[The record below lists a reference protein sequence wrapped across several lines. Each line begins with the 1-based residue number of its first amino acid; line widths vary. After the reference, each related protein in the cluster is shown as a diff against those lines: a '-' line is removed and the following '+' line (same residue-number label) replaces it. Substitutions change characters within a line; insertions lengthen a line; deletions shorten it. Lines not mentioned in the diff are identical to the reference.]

1 MARRN
6 DAESKQGLTVALVL
20 FVLLSVVLGLMAY
33 FGYAEQKTLEAKA
46 RNEAE
51 RAKSLLI
58 ERDRARLLL
67 AVNQSFIG
75 SAANKREEKQVTE
88 IIIGLRKG
96 KDKVDDVSHQQA
108 YEAELKKLTDK
119 KAAKWDDLS
128 ERPDQTV
135 LERIAEL
142 EKSAKNENM
151 LAKQQQDQLRKAE
164 QDFQNQIAA
173 AIKAKEA
180 AEDGQKRTKADVENR
195 IKGID
200 DNYKKTVE
208 EFQKNIIEAEEFNKT
223 LNKLRKE
230 KEDAD
235 AKYQAA
241 LKDAET
247 KIKKIEDKIPQIDL
261 LAYDQP
267 KGKVTRLEG
276 TTTAY
281 INLGRLDLVRT
292 GLSFSVFSV
301 GAYKANA
308 ERKASVEV
316 IDVIADHLSKV
327 RITDIRSAARDP
339 IITGDLLY
347 NPAWSPG
354 MREHVAVAGLIDLT
368 GDGRDGTQEFI
379 RTLEK
384 QGVSVDAYLDTKT
397 VEVKGRGMSR
407 QTGYLIVGE
416 VPEFTKQE
424 RLKEGDVRQERKISI
439 NTEIGKMQDQAR
451 SMGVTVIPAR
461 RFMAM
466 MGFKLPRVPASIDD
480 WNAYTFRPQAA
491 GAAPA
496 NGKEMMKKE
505 EMKKDEAKK
514 DEK

>member
-1 MARRN
+1 MARHN

-33 FGYAEQKTLEAKA
+33 FGYADQEALKKTAK
-46 RNEAE
+46 NESDK
-51 RAKSLLI
+51 AKVLVL
-58 ERDRARLLL
+58 ERDRAKLLL
-67 AVNQSFIG
+67 AVNQTFIG
-75 SAANKREEKQVTE
+75 SAANKKEDKQITE
-88 IIIGLRKG
+88 IIIGLRNG
-96 KDKVDDVSHQQA
+96 KDKVDDLTHREA
-108 YEAELKKLTDK
+108 YEAELKRLTDK
-119 KAAKWDDLS
+119 KAVTWDVVS
-128 ERPDQTV
+128 ERPDEN
-135 LERIAEL
+135 LLDRIAKL

-151 LAKQQQDQLRKAE
+151 LAKQQQDLLRKAE
-164 QDFQNQIAA
+164 EAFQNQIAA
-173 AIKAKEA
+173 ANKAREA
-180 AEDGQKRTKADVENR
+180 AEDGQKKTKDDVEKR

-200 DNYKKTVE
+200 DGYNKTIE
-208 EFQKNIIEAEEFNKT
+208 EFKKNITDAEEFAKT

-230 KEDAD
+230 KEEAE

-241 LKDAET
+241 LKDAEL

-276 TTTAY
+276 STTAY

-316 IDVIADHLSKV
+316 IDVFADHLSKV
-327 RITDIRSAARDP
+327 RITDIKSAARDP
-339 IITGDLLY
+339 ILTGDLLY

-368 GDGRDGTQEFI
+368 GDGRDGTQDFI

-384 QGVSVDAYLDTKT
+384 QGVSVDAFLDTKT

-416 VPEFTKQE
+416 IPEFTKQE
-424 RLKEGDVRQERKISI
+424 QLKDGDARQERKISI

-451 SMGVTVIPAR
+451 SMGVTVVPAR

-466 MGFKLPRVPASIDD
+466 MGFKLPRTPASIDD

-505 EMKKDEAKK
+505 EMKKEEMKK
-514 DEK
+514 EEK

>member
-6 DAESKQGLTVALVL
+6 DNESKQGLTVALVL

-33 FGYAEQKTLEAKA
+33 FGYAEQKTLEIKA
-46 RNEAE
+46 RNESE
-51 RAKSLLI
+51 RAKQLLI

-75 SAANKREEKQVTE
+75 SAANKREEKQVSE
-88 IIIGLRKG
+88 VIIGLRNS
-96 KDKVDDVSHQQA
+96 KDKYEDMTHAQA
-108 YEAELKKLTDK
+108 YEAELKRVTDK
-119 KAAKWDDLS
+119 KAAKWDPVS

-180 AEDGQKRTKADVENR
+180 AEAGLANTKADVDQR

-200 DNYKKTVE
+200 ENYKKTVE
-208 EFQKNIIEAEEFNKT
+208 EFQKNIVAAEDFAKE
-223 LNKLRKE
+223 LNKLRKD
-230 KEDAD
+230 KEEAE

-247 KIKKIEDKIPQIDL
+247 KIKKIEEKIPQIDL

-267 KGKVTRLEG
+267 KGKITRLEG
-276 TTTAY
+276 TSTAY
-281 INLGRLDLVRT
+281 INLGRLDLVRP
-292 GLSFSVFSV
+292 GLSFSIFSV

-368 GDGRDGTQEFI
+368 GDGRDGTLDFI

-384 QGVSVDAYLDTKT
+384 QGVSVDAYLDTKS
-397 VEVKGRGMSR
+397 VEVKGRGMNR
-407 QTGYLIVGE
+407 QTGYLIIGE

-424 RLKEGDVRQERKISI
+424 QLREGDARQERKISI
-439 NTEIGKMQDQAR
+439 STEMGKLQDQAR
-451 SMGVTVIPAR
+451 AMGVTIVPAR

-466 MGFKLPRVPASIDD
+466 MGFKLPRTPATIDD

-491 GAAPA
+491 GGAAPA
-496 NGKEMMKKE
+496 EGKEMMKKE
-505 EMKKDEAKK
+505 EMKKDEK
-514 DEK
+514 